1 MLRCASSLVVAA
13 YDKVRL
19 TPRDSRALPAG
30 FLRSRPIFETL
41 MTLFGITM
49 NELIAL
55 LRPRLLAFK
64 NGSASRT
71 AGNRRIRYLLF
82 AAIGLAFWVG
92 AFLIFYR
99 VLNYFQG
106 VEEFGDVLARK
117 LLSMVLL
124 TFFSLLIFSSIVASL
139 SKLYLS
145 RDLLLVHSLPVSGG
159 KIFLARWL
167 ESTADSS
174 WMVILFSLP
183 VFLSYGIIYRAGPFF
198 YATAGMAL
206 IPLCLIA
213 SALSALAVVVAAVL
227 LPAGRIRTVFV
238 FFGLLLIMALI
249 LTFRFMRPERL
260 VNPETFATLVLYL
273 REMGTPGSPLLPTTW
288 AFDSLNAALSGLKG
302 EAFFHLSLAWSC
314 AAALAFIVT
323 WVAGAF
329 YFAGYT
335 KAQTTAEKLF
345 PFRNGLRENRH
356 RFLERFSGPS
366 WAFAVKEFRTFF
378 RDQTQWPQL
387 FLIAALII
395 IYLYNFSVL
404 PLGSSPIRTIYLQNI
419 FSFLNVGLAAFVL
432 TAVAARFVYP
442 AVSFEG
448 DAFWIVRAAPIS
460 LRTFLWVKFA
470 VYYLPLLI
478 LAEILIVSSNILLQ
492 VTPFMMALSVVTVF
506 LMVPGV
512 VALGVGLGAAYP
524 DFQSENPAQ
533 SVTSFGGL
541 LFMLLAAGFIT
552 AVIVLEA
559 GPVYAVFM
567 AGFRGR
573 SLSGLQWVWLVVS
586 FTLVILL
593 CILAVIL
600 PMRLGKRRLKE

>member
-1 MLRCASSLVVAA
+1 
-13 YDKVRL
+13 
-19 TPRDSRALPAG
+19 
-30 FLRSRPIFETL
+30 
-41 MTLFGITM
+41 M

-55 LRPRLLAFK
+55 LRPRLLSFR
-64 NGSASRT
+64 NGSVSRS

-82 AAIGLAFWVG
+82 TAIALSFWIG
-92 AFLIFYR
+92 AFLILYR

-106 VEEFGDVLARK
+106 IEEFGDILARK

-124 TFFSLLIFSSIVASL
+124 TFFSLLIFSSIVTSL

-145 RDLLLVHSLPVSGG
+145 RDLLLVHSLPVPGA

-167 ESTADSS
+167 ESTVDSS
-174 WMVILFSLP
+174 WMVIVFSLP
-183 VFLSYGIIYRAGPFF
+183 VFLSYGIVYRAGPFF
-198 YATAGMAL
+198 YVTAGMAV

-213 SALSALAVVVAAVL
+213 SAVSALAVVVAAVA

-238 FFGLLLIMALI
+238 FFGLLLVVSL
-249 LTFRFMRPERL
+249 LFVFRLMRPERL
-260 VNPETFATLVLYL
+260 VNPDNFANLLLYF

-288 AFDSLNAALSGLKG
+288 VFDSLTAALSGLWG
-302 EAFFHLSLAWSC
+302 ETFFHLALTWSC
-314 AAALAFIVT
+314 AAALVFIAT
-323 WVAGAF
+323 GVAGAL

-345 PFRNGLRENRH
+345 PLRIGARP
-356 RFLERFSGPS
+356 RRRRSIPRPFGPA
-366 WAFAVKEFRTFF
+366 WAFAVKEYRTFF

-387 FLIAALII
+387 FLIAALIVL
-395 IYLYNFSVL
+395 YLYNFSVL
-404 PLGSSPIRTIYLQNI
+404 PLGQSKIRTIYLQNI
-419 FSFLNVGLAAFVL
+419 FSFLNMGLAAFVL

-460 LRTFLWVKFA
+460 LKSFLWVKFV
-470 VYYLPLLI
+470 VYYLPLLF

-541 LFMLLAAGFIT
+541 LFMLLAAGFIAT
-552 AVIVLEA
+552 VIILEA
-559 GPVYAVFM
+559 GPVYQVFM
-567 AGFRGR
+567 ADFHGR
-573 SLSGLQWVWLVVS
+573 SLSGLQQTWLVVS
-586 FTLVILL
+586 FLLVLLL
-593 CILAVIL
+593 CGLAVIL
-600 PMRLGKRRLKE
+600 PMRLGERRLRA

>member
-1 MLRCASSLVVAA
+1 
-13 YDKVRL
+13 
-19 TPRDSRALPAG
+19 
-30 FLRSRPIFETL
+30 
-41 MTLFGITM
+41 M
-49 NELIAL
+49 NELISL

-71 AGNRRIRYLLF
+71 AGNRWIRYLLF

-106 VEEFGDVLARK
+106 VEEFGDVLALK

-124 TFFSLLIFSSIVASL
+124 TFFSLLIFSSIIASL

-183 VFLSYGIIYRAGPFF
+183 VFLSYGIVYRAGPFF

-213 SALSALAVVVAAVL
+213 SALSALAVVIAAVL
-227 LPAGRIRTVFV
+227 LPAGRIRAVFV

-249 LTFRFMRPERL
+249 LTFRLMRPERL

-335 KAQTTAEKLF
+335 KAQTTAERLF
-345 PFRNGLRENRH
+345 PLRNGLRGNRH
-356 RFLERFSGPS
+356 RFLERLSGPA

-395 IYLYNFSVL
+395 VYLYNFSVL

-419 FSFLNVGLAAFVL
+419 FSFMNMGLAAFVL

-478 LAEILIVSSNILLQ
+478 LAEILIVSSNILLE

-541 LFMLLAAGFIT
+541 LFMLLAAGFIA

-567 AGFRGR
+567 AGFHGR
-573 SLSGLQWVWLVVS
+573 SLSGLQWAWLIVS

-600 PMRLGKRRLKE
+600 PMRLGERRLRG

>member
-1 MLRCASSLVVAA
+1 
-13 YDKVRL
+13 
-19 TPRDSRALPAG
+19 
-30 FLRSRPIFETL
+30 
-41 MTLFGITM
+41 M

-55 LRPRLLAFK
+55 LRPRLLSFK
-64 NGSASRT
+64 NGGLSRT

-82 AAIGLAFWVG
+82 AAIALSFWIG
-92 AFLIFYR
+92 AFLMFYR

-106 VEEFGDVLARK
+106 IEEFGDILARK

-124 TFFSLLIFSSIVASL
+124 TFFSLLVFSSIIASL

-159 KIFLARWL
+159 TIFLARWL
-167 ESTADSS
+167 ESTVDSS
-174 WMVILFSLP
+174 WMVVVFSLP
-183 VFLSYGIIYRAGPFF
+183 VFLSYGIVYGAGPLF
-198 YATAGMAL
+198 YGTAAMAF

-213 SALSALAVVVAAVL
+213 SAVSAAAVVVAAVV

-238 FFGLLLIMALI
+238 FFGLLLVVSL
-249 LTFRFMRPERL
+249 LFVFRLMRPERL
-260 VNPETFATLVLYL
+260 VNPENFANLLLYL

-288 AFDSLNAALSGLKG
+288 VFDSLTAALSGLWG
-302 EAFFHLSLAWSC
+302 ETFFHLSLAWSC
-314 AAALAFIVT
+314 AAAIAFVVT
-323 WVAGAF
+323 GIAGKW
-329 YFAGYT
+329 YVAGYT
-335 KAQTTAEKLF
+335 KAQTTADKLYF
-345 PFRNGLRENRH
+345 LRLTSRPGRR
-356 RFLERFSGPS
+356 RFLPRPSGPA
-366 WAFAVKEFRTFF
+366 WAFAFKEFRTFF

-387 FLIAALII
+387 FLIAALIV

-404 PLGSSPIRTIYLQNI
+404 PLGQTKLRTIYLQNI
-419 FSFLNVGLAAFVL
+419 FSFLNMGLAAFVL
-432 TAVAARFVYP
+432 TAIAARFVYP

-448 DAFWIVRAAPIS
+448 DAFWIVRSAPIS
-460 LRTFLWVKFA
+460 LGTFLWVKFA

-541 LFMLLAAGFIT
+541 LFMLLAAGFIA
-552 AVIVLEA
+552 AVIALEA
-559 GPVYAVFM
+559 GPVYQVFM
-567 AGFRGR
+567 ADLRGR
-573 SLSGLQWVWLVVS
+573 VLSGLQWLWLAVS
-586 FTLVILL
+586 FLLVLIL

-600 PMRLGKRRLKE
+600 PMRFGCRRLRG

>member
-1 MLRCASSLVVAA
+1 VK
-13 YDKVRL
+13 D
-19 TPRDSRALPAG
+19 
-30 FLRSRPIFETL
+30 
-41 MTLFGITM
+41 LF
-49 NELIAL
+49 AL
-55 LRPRLLAFK
+55 LRPRLLSFK

-106 VEEFGDVLARK
+106 VEEFGDVLALK

-124 TFFSLLIFSSIVASL
+124 TFFSLLIFSSIIASL

-183 VFLSYGIIYRAGPFF
+183 VFLSYGIVYRAGPFF

-213 SALSALAVVVAAVL
+213 SALSALAVVIAAVL
-227 LPAGRIRTVFV
+227 LPAGRIRAVFV

-249 LTFRFMRPERL
+249 LTFRLMRPERL

-335 KAQTTAEKLF
+335 KAQTTAERLF
-345 PFRNGLRENRH
+345 PLRNGLSGNRH
-356 RFLERFSGPS
+356 RFLERLSGPA

-395 IYLYNFSVL
+395 VYLYNFSVL

-419 FSFLNVGLAAFVL
+419 FSFLNMGLAAFVL

-478 LAEILIVSSNILLQ
+478 LAEILIVSSNILLE

-541 LFMLLAAGFIT
+541 LFMLLAAGFIA

-567 AGFRGR
+567 AGFHGR
-573 SLSGLQWVWLVVS
+573 SLSGLQWAWLIVS

-600 PMRLGKRRLKE
+600 PMRLGERRLRG

>member
-1 MLRCASSLVVAA
+1 MK
-13 YDKVRL
+13 D
-19 TPRDSRALPAG
+19 
-30 FLRSRPIFETL
+30 
-41 MTLFGITM
+41 LF
-49 NELIAL
+49 AL

-124 TFFSLLIFSSIVASL
+124 TFFSLLVFSSIVASL

-183 VFLSYGIIYRAGPFF
+183 VFLSYGIVYRAGPFF

-213 SALSALAVVVAAVL
+213 SALSALAVVIAAVL
-227 LPAGRIRTVFV
+227 LPAGRIRAVFV

-249 LTFRFMRPERL
+249 LTFRLMRPERL

-288 AFDSLNAALSGLKG
+288 AFDSLNAALSGRKG
-302 EAFFHLSLAWSC
+302 ETFFHLSLAWSC
-314 AAALAFIVT
+314 AAALAFIAT

-335 KAQTTAEKLF
+335 KAQTTAERLF
-345 PFRNGLRENRH
+345 PLRNGLRGNRH
-356 RFLERFSGPS
+356 RFLDRLSGPA

-387 FLIAALII
+387 FLIAALIV

-404 PLGSSPIRTIYLQNI
+404 PLGQSKIKTIYLQNI
-419 FSFLNVGLAAFVL
+419 FSFLNMGLAAFVL

-478 LAEILIVSSNILLQ
+478 LAEILIVSSNILLE

-541 LFMLLAAGFIT
+541 LFMLLAAGVI
-552 AVIVLEA
+552 ASVIVLEA
-559 GPVYAVFM
+559 GPVYAGFM

-573 SLSGLQWVWLVVS
+573 SLSGLQRVWLVVS

-593 CILAVIL
+593 CILAVVL
-600 PMRLGKRRLKE
+600 PMRLGERRLRG

>member
-1 MLRCASSLVVAA
+1 MNDL
-13 YDKVRL
+13 L
-19 TPRDSRALPAG
+19 T
-30 FLRSRPIFETL
+30 
-41 MTLFGITM
+41 
-49 NELIAL
+49 L
-55 LRPRLLAFK
+55 LRPRLLSLK
-64 NGSASRT
+64 NGSDSRN

-82 AAIGLAFWVG
+82 GAIGLAFWVG
-92 AFLIFYR
+92 IFLIFYR

-106 VEEFGDVLARK
+106 IEEFGDLLARK

-124 TFFSLLIFSSIVASL
+124 TFFSLLLFSSIVSSL

-145 RDLLLVHSLPVSGG
+145 RDLLLVHSFPVPGG
-159 KIFLARWL
+159 KLFLARWL

-174 WMVILFSLP
+174 WMVIVFSLP
-183 VFLSYGIIYRAGPFF
+183 VFLSYGIVYHAGPFF
-198 YATAGMAL
+198 YWTAGMAL

-227 LPAGRIRTVFV
+227 LPAGRIRTVLV
-238 FFGLLLIMALI
+238 FFGLLLIMVLI
-249 LTFRFMRPERL
+249 LAFRLMRPERL

-288 AFDSLNAALSGLKG
+288 AFDSLNSALSHQMG
-302 EAFFHLSLAWSC
+302 ETIFHLSLAWSC
-314 AAALAFIVT
+314 AAALVFIVT
-323 WVAGAF
+323 WAAGGL
-329 YFAGYT
+329 YFVGYT
-335 KAQTTAEKLF
+335 KAQTTAERLF
-345 PFRNGLRENRH
+345 PLREGLHEKRC
-356 RFLERFSGPS
+356 RFLARLSGPAG
-366 WAFAVKEFRTFF
+366 AFAVKEYRTFF

-387 FLIAALII
+387 FLIAALIV

-404 PLGSSPIRTIYLQNI
+404 PLGQAKIKTIYLQNI
-419 FSFLNVGLAAFVL
+419 FSFLNMGLAAFVL

-448 DAFWIVRAAPIS
+448 DAFWIVRAAPLS

-478 LAEILIVSSNILLQ
+478 LTEILIVSSNILLQ

-524 DFQSENPAQ
+524 DFQSENPSQ

-541 LFMLLAAGFIT
+541 LFMLLAACFIS

-567 AGFRGR
+567 AGFHGR
-573 SLSGLQWVWLVVS
+573 SLSGLQWAWLVIS
-586 FTLVILL
+586 FTLVVLL
-593 CILAVIL
+593 CILALIL
-600 PMRLGKRRLKE
+600 PMRLGERRLRG

>member
-1 MLRCASSLVVAA
+1 MK
-13 YDKVRL
+13 D
-19 TPRDSRALPAG
+19 
-30 FLRSRPIFETL
+30 
-41 MTLFGITM
+41 LF
-49 NELIAL
+49 AL

-117 LLSMVLL
+117 FLSMVLL
-124 TFFSLLIFSSIVASL
+124 TFFSLLVFSSIVASL

-183 VFLSYGIIYRAGPFF
+183 VFLSYGIVYRAGPFF

-213 SALSALAVVVAAVL
+213 SALSALAVVIAAVL
-227 LPAGRIRTVFV
+227 LPAGRIRAVFV

-249 LTFRFMRPERL
+249 LTFRLMRPERL

-288 AFDSLNAALSGLKG
+288 AFDSLNAALSGRKG

-323 WVAGAF
+323 WMAGAF

-335 KAQTTAEKLF
+335 KAQTTAKRMF
-345 PFRNGLRENRH
+345 PLRNGLRGNRH
-356 RFLERFSGPS
+356 RFLERLSGPA
-366 WAFAVKEFRTFF
+366 WTFAVKEFRTFF

-395 IYLYNFSVL
+395 VYLYNFSVL

-419 FSFLNVGLAAFVL
+419 FSFLNMGLAAFVL

-448 DAFWIVRAAPIS
+448 DAFWIVRAAPIT

-478 LAEILIVSSNILLQ
+478 LAEILIVSSNILLE

-512 VALGVGLGAAYP
+512 VALGVGLGGAYP

-541 LFMLLAAGFIT
+541 LFMLLAAGFI
-552 AVIVLEA
+552 ALVIVLEA

-573 SLSGLQWVWLVVS
+573 SLSGLQWIWLVVS

-600 PMRLGKRRLKE
+600 PMRLGERRLRG

>member
-1 MLRCASSLVVAA
+1 MK
-13 YDKVRL
+13 D
-19 TPRDSRALPAG
+19 
-30 FLRSRPIFETL
+30 
-41 MTLFGITM
+41 LF
-49 NELIAL
+49 AL

-71 AGNRRIRYLLF
+71 TGNRRIRYLLF

-183 VFLSYGIIYRAGPFF
+183 VFLSYGIVYRAGPFF

-213 SALSALAVVVAAVL
+213 SALSALAVVIAAVL
-227 LPAGRIRTVFV
+227 LPAGRIRAVFV

-249 LTFRFMRPERL
+249 LTFRLMRPERL

-335 KAQTTAEKLF
+335 KAQTTAERLF
-345 PFRNGLRENRH
+345 PLRNGLRGNRH
-356 RFLERFSGPS
+356 RFLERLSGPA

-378 RDQTQWPQL
+378 RDQTQWPQI

-419 FSFLNVGLAAFVL
+419 FSFLNMGLAAFVL

-448 DAFWIVRAAPIS
+448 DAFWIVQAAPIS

-470 VYYLPLLI
+470 VYYFPLLI
-478 LAEILIVSSNILLQ
+478 LAEILIVSSNILLE

-541 LFMLLAAGFIT
+541 LFMLLAAGFIA

-567 AGFRGR
+567 AGFHGR

-600 PMRLGKRRLKE
+600 PMRLGERRLRG

>member
-1 MLRCASSLVVAA
+1 
-13 YDKVRL
+13 
-19 TPRDSRALPAG
+19 
-30 FLRSRPIFETL
+30 
-41 MTLFGITM
+41 M

-55 LRPRLLAFK
+55 LRPRMLSFK
-64 NGSASRT
+64 NGSASRS

-82 AAIGLAFWVG
+82 AVIGLAWVG
-92 AFLIFYR
+92 AFLLLYR

-106 VEEFGDVLARK
+106 IEEFGDVLARK

-124 TFFSLLIFSSIVASL
+124 TFFSLLVFSSIIASL

-145 RDLLLVHSLPVSGG
+145 RDLLLVHSLPVSPG

-174 WMVILFSLP
+174 WMVILFSMP
-183 VFLSYGIIYRAGPFF
+183 VFLSYGIVYHAGPFF
-198 YATAGMAL
+198 YWAAGMAL
-206 IPLCLIA
+206 IPLCLTA
-213 SALSALAVVVAAVL
+213 SALSALTVVVAAVL

-238 FFGLLLIMALI
+238 FFGLLLIVALI
-249 LTFRFMRPERL
+249 IAFRLMRPERL

-288 AFDSLNAALSGLKG
+288 AFDGLNAALSGRRG
-302 EAFFHLSLAWSC
+302 ESLFHLSLAWSC

-323 WVAGAF
+323 WAAGAF

-335 KAQTTAEKLF
+335 KAQTTAERLF
-345 PFRNGLRENRH
+345 PLKEGLRGNRR
-356 RFLERFSGPS
+356 RFLERLSGPA

-387 FLIAALII
+387 FLIAALIV

-404 PLGSSPIRTIYLQNI
+404 PLGQSKIKTIYLQNI
-419 FSFLNVGLAAFVL
+419 FSFLNMGLAAFVL

-541 LFMLLAAGFIT
+541 LFMLLAAGFI
-552 AVIVLEA
+552 ALVIVLEA
-559 GPVYAVFM
+559 GPVYSVFM
-567 AGFRGR
+567 ADFHGR
-573 SLSGLQWVWLVVS
+573 SLSGLQWIWLVGS
-586 FTLVILL
+586 FTLVLLL
-593 CILAVIL
+593 CILAVVL
-600 PMRLGKRRLKE
+600 PMRLGERRLQG

>member
-1 MLRCASSLVVAA
+1 
-13 YDKVRL
+13 
-19 TPRDSRALPAG
+19 
-30 FLRSRPIFETL
+30 
-41 MTLFGITM
+41 M

-55 LRPRLLAFK
+55 LRPRLLSFR
-64 NGSASRT
+64 NGSVSRS

-82 AAIGLAFWVG
+82 TAIALSFWIG

-106 VEEFGDVLARK
+106 IEEFGDILARK

-124 TFFSLLIFSSIVASL
+124 TFFSLLIFSSIVTSL

-145 RDLLLVHSLPVSGG
+145 RDLLLVHSLPIPGA

-167 ESTADSS
+167 ESTVDSS
-174 WMVILFSLP
+174 WMVIVFSLP
-183 VFLSYGIIYRAGPFF
+183 VFLSYGIVYRAGPFF
-198 YATAGMAL
+198 YVTAGMAV

-213 SALSALAVVVAAVL
+213 SAVSALAVVVAAVA

-238 FFGLLLIMALI
+238 FFGLLLVVSL
-249 LTFRFMRPERL
+249 LFVFRLMRPERL
-260 VNPETFATLVLYL
+260 VNPDNFVNLLLYF

-288 AFDSLNAALSGLKG
+288 VFDSLTAALSGQWG
-302 EAFFHLSLAWSC
+302 ETFFHLALTWSC
-314 AAALAFIVT
+314 AAALVFVAT
-323 WVAGAF
+323 WMAGTL

-345 PFRNGLRENRH
+345 PVRIGPRLREH
-356 RFLERFSGPS
+356 RIIPRPSGPA
-366 WAFAVKEFRTFF
+366 WAFAVKEYRTFF

-387 FLIAALII
+387 FLIAALIVL
-395 IYLYNFSVL
+395 YLYNFSVL
-404 PLGSSPIRTIYLQNI
+404 PLGQSKIRTIYLQNI
-419 FSFLNVGLAAFVL
+419 FSFLNMGLASFVL

-442 AVSFEG
+442 AVNFEG

-460 LRTFLWVKFA
+460 LKTFLWVKFI
-470 VYYLPLLI
+470 VYYLPLLF

-541 LFMLLAAGFIT
+541 LFMLLAAGFIAT
-552 AVIVLEA
+552 VIILEA
-559 GPVYAVFM
+559 GPVYQVFM
-567 AGFRGR
+567 ADFHGR
-573 SLSGLQWVWLVVS
+573 SLSGLQLIWLVLS
-586 FTLVILL
+586 FVLVLLL
-593 CILAVIL
+593 CSLAVIL
-600 PMRLGKRRLKE
+600 PMRLGERRLQG